1 MLYDTSN
8 ELDKNR
14 AVEKFKYLINKRK
27 IIELK
32 EKRKIRSLS
41 QNNYLHL
48 ILSWYALEMGESLK
62 YTKEEIF
69 KKEVNPDIFYYDFI
83 NRKTGEMRKELRS
96 SALLNTKEMTT
107 AIDRFRNFASIN
119 FGIYLPEPID
129 LVNLREMERQINN
142 QKQYLL

>member
-1 MLYDTSN
+1 MLYDTSK

-14 AVEKFKYLINKRK
+14 AIEKFKFLIGKGK

-32 EKRKIRSLS
+32 EKRKIRSIS

-48 ILSWYALEMGESLK
+48 ILSWFALEMGETLE
-62 YTKEEIF
+62 YTKKETF
-69 KKEVNPDIFYYDFI
+69 KREVNSDIFLYDFI
-83 NRKTGEMRKELRS
+83 NRKTGEIRKELKS
-96 SALLNTKEMTT
+96 TSTIDTKDMTT

-119 FGIYLPEPID
+119 FGMYLPEPED

-142 QKQYLL
+142 QKQFL

>member
-1 MLYDTSN
+1 MLYDLSN

-14 AVEKFKYLINKRK
+14 AIEKFKYFLNKKK
-27 IIELK
+27 IVELK

-48 ILSWYALEMGESLK
+48 ILSCFALEMGETLE
-62 YTKEEIF
+62 YTKREIF
-69 KKEVNPDIFYYDFI
+69 KIQVNPEIFYYDFI
-83 NRKTGEMRKELRS
+83 NRKTGEIRKDLKS
-96 SALLNTKEMTT
+96 TSTIDTKDMTT

-119 FGIYLPEPID
+119 FGIYLPEPED

-142 QKQYLL
+142 QKQYL